1 MLVTVVFIDD
11 LSELHFLTEKL
22 CRSIYSNITP
32 FGWVVINPVIVHG
45 MPGIIRLII
54 TICLTLLCFLCQNSL
69 CIYWEKKDAYLN
81 SRHKNLLLTKN
92 IKERPFLFALHRTSA
107 SLNAG

>member
-81 SRHKNLLLTKN
+81 SRHKNTP
-92 IKERPFLFALHRTSA
+92 IKPKLYYKGLQMYKLFKY
-107 SLNAG
+107 GM